1 MAYMLRRTPGV
12 VQYIHTTHTVTAV
25 SQTLIHSTT
34 SPHHS
39 RYSLPKTILL
49 LDLLLKTGGKFWKLY
64 VVPIIGNKH
73 HVP

>member
-1 MAYMLRRTPGV
+1 MAYMLKNAWCACST
-12 VQYIHTTHTVTAV
+12 YIQHI
-25 SQTLIHSTT
+25 QLRLFPRLIHSTT

-49 LDLLLKTGGKFWKLY
+49 LDLLLKTEGKFWKLY